1 MAVVRSFIC
10 VEISGEI
17 RRNLQRMQQRL
28 GRSPAFVSAEGVRW
42 VAPDQ
47 LHLTLCFLGEIQ
59 WNQTHQVAQIATQ
72 VLQSQSRVTFSC
84 EGLGAFPNLE
94 RPRVLWAGIREISP
108 GKKRSPSAD
117 DVAAESMPECPR
129 FTWMAA
135 ALNQAF
141 VEQRFYPDTKPWTPH
156 VTLAR
161 FGGAKNERTISL
173 AEEFESFEEHEFGLQ
188 AVHELKLM
196 SSERSQAGPVY
207 RPIATIP
214 LGK

>member
-1 MAVVRSFIC
+1 MAGVRSFIC
-10 VEISGEI
+10 VEITGEI

-28 GRSPAFVSAEGVRW
+28 GRSSAFAAADGVRW

-47 LHLTLCFLGEIQ
+47 LHLTLCFLGEIH
-59 WNQTHQVAQIATQ
+59 WNQTHQIAQIATQ
-72 VLQSQSRVTFSC
+72 VLQSQSRVTLSC

-108 GKKRSPSAD
+108 VKKRSNPASEPTEEPTLD
-117 DVAAESMPECPR
+117 CPR

-161 FGGAKNERTISL
+161 FGGSKNERTVSL
-173 AEEFESFEEHEFGLQ
+173 EEEFETLEEQEFGLQ
-188 AVHELKLM
+188 SVHELKLM